1 MTKLKKFIMGLDDW
15 ARSFSYL

>member
-1 MTKLKKFIMGLDDW
+1 MTKLKKSIMGLDDW